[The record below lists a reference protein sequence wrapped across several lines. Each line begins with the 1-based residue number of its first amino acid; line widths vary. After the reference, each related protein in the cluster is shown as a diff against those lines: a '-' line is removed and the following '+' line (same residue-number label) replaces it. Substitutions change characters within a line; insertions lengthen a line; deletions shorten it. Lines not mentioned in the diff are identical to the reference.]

1 MHPATRWSQLV
12 AVGNEAANARVFFL
26 FYRVVGGWHADRRII
41 GFGAQL
47 PALKDSP
54 SHTHTRTHRHTHTTR
69 TKRTKSNLP
78 QELLIEVQMDSASSP
93 MNPLWLCPVERLQKE
108 EGNVLFHRLFQ
119 ARRTIHFPLFF
130 FAETQQNTSALNTWT
145 FLRGP
150 RIKATFYEPNPQKH
164 RGLSR
169 WDGQ

>member
-12 AVGNEAANARVFFL
+12 AVGNEAANARVFL
-26 FYRVVGGWHADRRII
+26 FILSGRWWLARRPPHYWIWCPVASSK
-41 GFGAQL
+41 GQSL
-47 PALKDSP
+47 T
-54 SHTHTRTHRHTHTTR
+54 HTHTYTTR

-130 FAETQQNTSALNTWT
+130 FFAETQQNTSALNTWT

-169 WDGQ
+169 WEDQ